1 MATLATLRDRR
12 DALEDAI
19 ASGVMA
25 ITVDGQST
33 SFASIA
39 DRQSTLNRI
48 NREIERCTGQPSKRP
63 RAAQVNMGGFL
74 P

>member
-19 ASGVMA
+19 ASGVMS

-63 RAAQVNMGGFL
+63 RVAQVNMGNFT

>member
-19 ASGVMA
+19 ASGVMS

-39 DRQSTLNRI
+39 DRQSTLNRL

-63 RAAQVNMGGFL
+63 RAAQVNMGNFT

>member
-1 MATLATLRDRR
+1 MANLATLRDRR

-33 SFASIA
+33 SFAS
-39 DRQSTLNRI
+39 SL
-48 NREIERCTGQPSKRP
+48 TG
-63 RAAQVNMGGFL
+63 RAR
-74 P
+74 